1 MKVANIHRTTSWFE
15 VLQTT
20 SRSQTAVM
28 TLVPGG
34 ESGPRPEA
42 HEGSDQALLLVSGR
56 MKGVIDDA
64 DVHLE
69 AGDAIIIPAGT
80 PHRFFNDGEV
90 PALSFSVYSPP
101 EYAADEKG

>member
-1 MKVANIHRTTSWFE
+1 MEVASIHKATSWFE

-20 SRSQTAVM
+20 AQSQTAVM
-28 TLVPGG
+28 TLIPGG

-42 HEGSDQALLLVSGR
+42 HEKSDQALLLVSGR
-56 MKGVIDDA
+56 MKGIVGET

-69 AGDAIIIPAGT
+69 AGDVIIVPAGV
-80 PHRFFNDGEV
+80 PHRFYNDEEM

-101 EYAADEKG
+101 EYPADEKG

>member
-1 MKVANIHRTTSWFE
+1 MKVASIHKATSWFE

-28 TLVPGG
+28 TLIPGG

-42 HEGSDQALLLVSGR
+42 HEKSDQALLLVSGR
-56 MKGVIDDA
+56 MKGTIGDA

-69 AGDAIIIPAGT
+69 AGDVIIIPAGVL
-80 PHRFFNDGEV
+80 HRFYNDEEV

-101 EYAADEKG
+101 EYPADEKG